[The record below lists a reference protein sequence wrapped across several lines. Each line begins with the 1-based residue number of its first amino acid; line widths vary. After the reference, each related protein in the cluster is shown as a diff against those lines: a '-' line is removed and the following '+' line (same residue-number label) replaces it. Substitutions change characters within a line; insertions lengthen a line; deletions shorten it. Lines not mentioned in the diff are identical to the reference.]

1 MGKRDGELDRA
12 IARFNRRTI
21 EILVSVLVSLL
32 TSTFVL
38 YCAGLI

>member
-1 MGKRDGELDRA
+1 MSEFNRKIE
-12 IARFNRRTI
+12 RFNRRTI

-38 YCAGLI
+38 YCVRVI